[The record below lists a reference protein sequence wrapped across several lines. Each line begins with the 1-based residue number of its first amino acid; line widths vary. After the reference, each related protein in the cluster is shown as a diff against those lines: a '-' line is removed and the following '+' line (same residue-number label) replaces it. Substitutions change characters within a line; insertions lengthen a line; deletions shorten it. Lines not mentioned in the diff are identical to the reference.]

1 MQLPDGTV
9 VMHGKKPYDPV
20 KARQYYLRTRQLKGR
35 QKGTTKEAA
44 PRPDQVRYRASLDAF
59 LKKLPMAVE
68 GADLK
73 TVEKFVDDMRGKSD
87 DELVKLAKN
96 MKDTPGTKDASVK
109 SATIQA
115 LLANRTRVR
124 GKKGVDKKLA
134 AKNVDLKK
142 QKAVGGMM
150 SKKLIKAG

>member
-1 MQLPDGTV
+1 MQLPDGTTL
-9 VMHGKKPYDPV
+9 MHGKKPYDPA
-20 KARQYYLRTRQLKGR
+20 KARQYYLRTRRLIGR
-35 QKGTTKEAA
+35 QKGTTKE
-44 PRPDQVRYRASLDAF
+44 PTKRPDQVRYRASLDTF

-96 MKDTPGTKDASVK
+96 MKDTPGTKDASVN